1 MATYHLSAKPISRS
15 AGRST
20 TGAAAYRAGVEITDE
35 RTGLVH
41 DYSRKAG
48 VMHKEMILPSGGTV
62 DRAEFWNRIELHHK
76 RGDAV
81 LSREVEV
88 SLPTELTKNERK
100 ALAVGFARELA
111 DRYGVAADV
120 ALHAPRTITDREL
133 KKNPD
138 QHHEIDPET
147 GRRHNGNWHAHIM
160 LSACRVS
167 PTGELGKKA
176 VELDPIH
183 CQRAKIDNM
192 VDRERVRWGDLANA
206 ALERAGHESRID
218 HSSHKERGIEA
229 EPTRHLGPAAAGLER
244 RTGEKSQKRTGWEQN
259 AADLLARAQEI
270 GRLERERAA
279 VVGSIID
286 LTGDL
291 KAAVAER
298 DHQQLK
304 IKQRQENE
312 QRINS
317 SLERI
322 GGNVRAA
329 ARTRQDASGALLAS
343 KQHLVATTGHT
354 RDIVRGTQGAIE
366 GVERRITE
374 RDYGQVVTAAKR
386 QFERADN
393 LLQQAVG
400 HFDDV
405 IQPIAAAAKHVEIYT
420 VERERQAKERAQAVR
435 QAIEATNPPSTRQNA
450 PVAPSV
456 RVNPYAGLSAKELVA
471 AMDADAAKTQIFHDN
486 RARRLAAVA
495 GIEKTVA
502 ASDLTPEQRAIAMAR
517 VRENAAK
524 SVPKAGAVAVDAP
537 QVKRTRLAGEDV
549 TLFKGAERA
558 LAAGD
563 MKALASHL
571 RKIDQVETTLSSAAT
586 PNRWDTKKFDED
598 QEARQLAGRDFNRRR
613 EAINAEAKDRGEKK
627 IPFAVQGT
635 FTSATYDHYQ
645 EEATKAIERHLDTQR
660 PLGFFGRET
669 KDTKA
674 WDTRI
679 ADLERYKATCD
690 KAIAWRD
697 GAEAAAKTADGMT
710 FYSRLDAVRNEH
722 EAKSTGAIAKCASF
736 KGRLQDFAQERK
748 RIERAI
754 GALGPQ
760 DQKELALECGRSH
773 GMGR

>member
-1 MATYHLSAKPISRS
+1 MASYHCTVKVGGKGKAGAHAAYISREGKYSGSERYEDLEATAYGNMPEWSAHNPAHFWTAADEYERVNGATYR
-15 AGRST
+15 
-20 TGAAAYRAGVEITDE
+20 EIE
-35 RTGLVH
+35 V
-41 DYSRKAG
+41 A
-48 VMHKEMILPSGGTV
+48 LP
-62 DRAEFWNRIELHHK
+62 R
-76 RGDAV
+76 
-81 LSREVEV
+81 
-88 SLPTELTKNERK
+88 ELTPEQR
-100 ALAVGFARELA
+100 RELVEDFIGQEIGDKHA
-111 DRYGVAADV
+111 YQWAIHTPDAA
-120 ALHAPRTITDREL
+120 LEKGEQP
-133 KKNPD
+133 
-138 QHHEIDPET
+138 
-147 GRRHNGNWHAHIM
+147 HAHIM
-160 LSACRVS
+160 YSERTIDGIDRDPEQYFKRYNSKTPEKGGCRKDSAGTEERLQA
-167 PTGELGKKA
+167 TR
-176 VELDPIH
+176 
-183 CQRAKIDNM
+183 QR
-192 VDRERVRWGDLANA
+192 WANVQNRH
-206 ALERAGHESRID
+206 LERH
-218 HSSHKERGIEA
+218 GIEA
-229 EPTRHLGPAAAGLER
+229 RVDHRSLKEQGIDREPEKHIGASRVMGMPEQDVAALLTRRAAE
-244 RTGEKSQKRTGWEQN
+244 GEL
-259 AADLLARAQEI
+259 DRAQHD
-270 GRLERERAA
+270 
-279 VVGSIID
+279 VSSVID
-286 LTGDL
+286 LSGDL

-304 IKQRQENE
+304 IKQGQENE
-312 QRINS
+312 QRINR

-343 KQHLVATTGHT
+343 KQHIVATTGHT
-354 RDIVRGTQGAIE
+354 RDIVRGTQGAIQ
-366 GVERRITE
+366 GVERRISE
-374 RDYGQVVTAAKR
+374 RDYGRVVAAAKR

-420 VERERQAKERAQAVR
+420 VERERQAKERVQAAR
-435 QAIEATNPPSTRQNA
+435 KAIEATNLPSARQSA
-450 PVAPSV
+450 PVASSA
-456 RVNPYAGLSAKELVA
+456 RVNRYAGLSAKEMVA
-471 AMDADAAKTQIFHDN
+471 AMDADAAKAKILSDN
-486 RARRLAAVA
+486 QARHRAAVA

-502 ASDLTPEQRAIAMAR
+502 ASDLTPGQRAIVMAR

-537 QVKRTRLAGEDV
+537 QEKRTRLAGEDV

-613 EAINAEAKDRGEKK
+613 EAINAEAKERGEKK

-645 EEATKAIERHLDTQR
+645 EEATKALGWHLETKR
-660 PLGFFGRET
+660 PLGFFSRET

-674 WDTRI
+674 WDTRA
-679 ADLERYKATCD
+679 ADLEKYKAVWD

-697 GAEAAAKTADGMT
+697 GKEAAAKTVDGTT
-710 FYSRLDAVRNEH
+710 FYSRLDAIRNEH

-736 KGRLQDFAQERK
+736 KGRLQDFAQERE
-748 RIERAI
+748 RIERAT
-754 GALGPQ
+754 GELSPQ
-760 DQKELALECGRSH
+760 DKKQLTLEIERGQDR